1 MINVGANT
9 DCDTRTLF
17 HDLRNNNGQYVAKH
31 PSCFPAETVGYEWS
45 ICGVSV
51 TKDDISELIS

>member
-1 MINVGANT
+1 MNVGA
-9 DCDTRTLF
+9 RPSVQHSL
-17 HDLRNNNGQYVAKH
+17 LRVERNNNGQYVAKH